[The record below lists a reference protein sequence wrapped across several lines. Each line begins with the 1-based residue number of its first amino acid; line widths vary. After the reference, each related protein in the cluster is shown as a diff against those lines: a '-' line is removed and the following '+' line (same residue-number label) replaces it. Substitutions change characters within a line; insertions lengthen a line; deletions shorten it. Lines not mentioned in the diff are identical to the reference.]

1 MTRDRMRAKPL
12 WIGVVICCLVALL
25 IGGCASGKPK
35 GEVTVYVAAPLS
47 GFQANGGQTVV
58 GGVRLMAEQ
67 INRSGGLLGY
77 QVKVVALDDE
87 SDSDVAVTVAEEVRA
102 AVERGDRVLGVV
114 GHYNSG
120 QTLAAMEV
128 YSGLPI
134 IVITPTS
141 SEVSLTRSGYSNF
154 FRINADN
161 AVQAR
166 VGAEYLV
173 NTLGAKRVAVL
184 FNDDPYGIDLGGLV
198 GSELRTLGAE
208 VVLSQQV
215 KVEQNSFAQEVA
227 RIAASGADSVYYAG
241 YEVECPY
248 LRAELVESGHDLT
261 FMGSDGCFLA
271 ETIDQSRNTADG
283 MYVTAFA
290 PSPASVVDTAW
301 IKAYQAVEYRNPD
314 TYSINGYVAL
324 QALAEGAKKAGAL
337 DASKI
342 ANAMRQIDLQ
352 TYVGRVRYSDSG
364 DLREPQIY
372 IFQVQASEFVQVW
385 P

>member
-1 MTRDRMRAKPL
+1 MTRDRVRAKPL
-12 WIGVVICCLVALL
+12 WMWVIITCLVPLL
-25 IGGCASGKPK
+25 IAGCASGKPK

-67 INRSGGLLGY
+67 LNRAGGLLGY

-87 SDSDVAVTVAEEVRA
+87 SDSDVAVAVAEEVKA

-141 SEVSLTRSGYSNF
+141 SEVSLTRSGYANF

-184 FNDDPYGIDLGGLV
+184 FNDDPYGIDLGSLV
-198 GSELRTLGAE
+198 GKELRALGAE

-215 KVEQNSFAQEVA
+215 KVEQNTFAEEVR
-227 RIAASGADSVYYAG
+227 RIAAAGADSVYYAG

-248 LRAELVESGHDLT
+248 LRAELVEAGHDLT

-271 ETIDQSRNTADG
+271 ETIDQARNTAGG

-290 PSPASVVDTAW
+290 PSPASVVDASW
-301 IKAYQAVEYRNPD
+301 IRAYQAVEYRNPD

-324 QALAEGAKKAGAL
+324 QALAEGVKKAGAL

-352 TYVGRVRYSDSG
+352 TFVGRVRYDASG

-372 IFQVQASEFVQVW
+372 IFQVQANEFVQVW